1 MNDSGIVVDRGI
13 VDWDSCGRILDSPRS
28 EMTMAV
34 YACWINSMGSVY
46 QYLDR
51 SEITDSYGIQ

>member
-1 MNDSGIVVDRGI
+1 
-13 VDWDSCGRILDSPRS
+13 
-28 EMTMAV
+28 MTMAV

-51 SEITDSYGIQ
+51 SEITDSYGQYLLSGYT